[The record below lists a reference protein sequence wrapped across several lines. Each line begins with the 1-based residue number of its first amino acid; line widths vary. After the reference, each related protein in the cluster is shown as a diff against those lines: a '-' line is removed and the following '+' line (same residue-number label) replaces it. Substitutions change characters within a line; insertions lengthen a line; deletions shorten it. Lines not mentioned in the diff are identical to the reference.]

1 MTIADYSDSL
11 RISGYMGR
19 IAAICLGLAVVYI
32 LVMVITRKGKK
43 KY

>member
-19 IAAICLGLAVVYI
+19 IAAICIALALVYV
-32 LVMVITRKGKK
+32 LVMAISKKGRKK
-43 KY
+43 

>member
-11 RISGYMGR
+11 RLSGYMGK
-19 IAAICLGLAVVYI
+19 IAAICLGLALVYI
-32 LVMVITRKGKK
+32 LVMVLTRRGKK